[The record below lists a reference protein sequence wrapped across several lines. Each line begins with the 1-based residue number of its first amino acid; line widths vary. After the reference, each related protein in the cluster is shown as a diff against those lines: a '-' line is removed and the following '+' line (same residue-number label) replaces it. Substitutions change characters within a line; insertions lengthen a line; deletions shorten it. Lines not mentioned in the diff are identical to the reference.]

1 MKYFQNTCL
10 VIFCFM
16 FLINVEVVAQ
26 AQPDPALVITASD
39 LPQIIYAEPKEE
51 DPYFPY
57 KTRPLKDS
65 SRSLLYPKS
74 IVDNL
79 GQLAYTDPNLVPWS
93 IKGIPQGDKGIFKL
107 RDIVLDKVTDP
118 LTGKTYSMMYHGTTS
133 DLLDVFKEGAAAI
146 RFDVATHLVLGMG
159 FYLSASMNEAK
170 AYACD
175 RWKERSG
182 TNKNIRGMLL
192 MVGVE
197 DNDVIQGKQS
207 PQVHLSNDKTGEPLD
222 PQIFFK
228 RKNGPVNPVDNRY
241 NQFSF
246 FRNTA
251 PYLKIF
257 KIIIFPDAGFGRT
270 DWVQDFDGQADIP
283 NARYK
288 INPVFKCY

>member
-1 MKYFQNTCL
+1 MKNLNTKYA
-10 VIFCFM
+10 IFWA
-16 FLINVEVVAQ
+16 LIFFVSFKSFAQ
-26 AQPDPALVITASD
+26 TQSDPALIIAPSD
-39 LPQIIYAEPKEE
+39 SPQIIYAEPKEQ

-57 KTRPLKDS
+57 KPRPLKNS
-65 SRSLLYPKS
+65 ERALLYPRS

-79 GQLAYTDPNLVPWS
+79 AQLAYTDANLVPWS
-93 IKGIPQGDKGIFKL
+93 IKGLPQGDKGIYKL
-107 RDIVLDKVTDP
+107 RDIVLDKVVDP

-133 DLLDVFKEGAAAI
+133 ELLDIFKEGARAI
-146 RFDVATHLVLGMG
+146 RFDVATHVVLGMG

-175 RWKERSG
+175 RWKERSVA
-182 TNKNIRGMLL
+182 NKNIRGMLL

-197 DNDVIQGKQS
+197 DNDIIQGKQS
-207 PQVHLSNDKTGEPLD
+207 PEAQLSNDKTGEPLD

-228 RKNGPVNPVDNRY
+228 RKNGPVNFMDSRY

-246 FRNTA
+246 FRNVA

-270 DWVQDFDGQADIP
+270 EWVQDYDGQADTA

-288 INPVFKCY
+288 TNPIYKCN